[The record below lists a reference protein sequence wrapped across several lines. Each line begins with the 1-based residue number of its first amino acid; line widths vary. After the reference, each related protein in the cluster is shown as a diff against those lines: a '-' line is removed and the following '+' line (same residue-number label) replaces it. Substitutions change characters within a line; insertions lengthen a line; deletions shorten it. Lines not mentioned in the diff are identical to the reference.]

1 MDTSLLHSVGIGL
14 HTYLHDF
21 ADGAGLALHSAHTA
35 LFIILNPVRMLYLFA
50 GVCMGLALGILPGI
64 GGIAGTALLLP
75 FTYDLD
81 PPTAFA
87 LLLGLGA
94 TTTTAD
100 PIAAILFGA
109 PGHAASAA
117 TTLDGYPMTC
127 RGEAGRALGASYMAA
142 LIGGLFGAAL
152 MAVAL
157 PIMRPIILYIGS
169 PELLSIAVFGISMVA
184 VLSGNAPL
192 RGLTFACFGMMV
204 RMIGTDPQSG
214 TLRWTMGT
222 LYLWDGLPLVPL
234 TLGIFALPELCDL
247 AIGRMAIVQQGQ
259 TLDTKTGMLLGIK
272 DCIDNWF
279 LILRCSWIGSAM
291 GAIPGIG
298 ASVIDWISYGHAL
311 KTEKNAALTFGTGDV
326 RGVIAAESATN
337 AREGGALVPT
347 VAFGVPASAGMAIL
361 LGAFL
366 IHGLVP
372 GPDMLTKHLDLTYS
386 MVWSIAI
393 ANILGS
399 GLCFAFSGQLAKI
412 ATLRYTLFMP
422 GVLSL
427 VYIGAFE
434 ATRNWGDLFS
444 LMFFGVLGW
453 AMKHFK
459 WPRPPF
465 VLGFILGE
473 PIERYMFISIERY
486 GVDWMVK
493 PFVLFMFTLAAL
505 SLLGPLLQDIRAR
518 APKTGATETYV
529 PYLRFLFAF
538 WYGLKRT
545 WYGLKVMVTDFGK
558 AQFST
563 DNLFPAALLILFIVM
578 LSQSFDWAFAARIVP
593 TIVGIGAILFCS
605 LSLANDIF
613 GMHERDG
620 AAAAAGDKGP
630 KKIHMDIVSKT
641 SHLPGLVVLLRGMAF
656 FGWMVSFMAVMAVIG
671 LIPTV
676 PIFIV
681 LFMRTEAREWMARSV
696 ATVLL
701 FMLGLCGL
709 RSIARRLDEK
719 YIAPYISAS
728 VHKPTDTPEPW
739 RIVIPMTATVV
750 ILIYVVFDQLLA
762 IPWPPTLLGTFF
774 PVLKAIPSV

>member
-1 MDTSLLHSVGIGL
+1 MDTSLLHSLGGL
-14 HTYLHDF
+14 FATYFHDF
-21 ADGAGLALHSAHTA
+21 VDGAGLALQAAHSA
-35 LFIILNPVRMLYLFA
+35 LFVILNPVRMLYLFA

-117 TTLDGYPMTC
+117 TTLDGYPMTR

-152 MAVAL
+152 MAIAL
-157 PIMRPIILYIGS
+157 PVMRPIILYIGS

-192 RGLTFACFGMMV
+192 RGLTFACFGMML
-204 RMIGTDPQSG
+204 RMISTDPQSG
-214 TLRWTMGT
+214 TLRWTMDT

-272 DCIDNWF
+272 DCLQHWF
-279 LILRCSWIGSAM
+279 LILRCSWLGSAM

-311 KTEKNAALTFGTGDV
+311 RTEKGAAQTFGTGDV

-422 GVLSL
+422 AVLSL

-434 ATRNWGDLFS
+434 ATRSWGDLFS
-444 LMFFGVLGW
+444 LLFFGVLGW
-453 AMKHFK
+453 AMKHFR

-473 PIERYMFISIERY
+473 PIERYLFISIERY
-486 GVDWMVK
+486 GIDWMIK
-493 PFVLFMFTLAAL
+493 PFVLVMFVLAAI
-505 SLLGPLLQDIRAR
+505 SLLGPLIGDVR
-518 APKTGATETYV
+518 GHG
-529 PYLRFLFAF
+529 
-538 WYGLKRT
+538 GLK
-545 WYGLKVMVTDFGK
+545 KMVSQWGRPV
-558 AQFST
+558 FSS
-563 DNLFPAALLILFIVM
+563 DNLFPAALLILFVVM

-593 TIVGIGAILFCS
+593 TIVGVGAILFCS

-613 GMHERDG
+613 GVHGREG
-620 AAAAAGDKGP
+620 AAAAAAGSGP

-641 SHLPGLVVLLRGMAF
+641 SHLPRVVVLLRGFAF
-656 FGWMVSFMAVMAVIG
+656 FAWMISFMAVMAVIG

-676 PIFIV
+676 PIFII
-681 LFMRTEAREWMARSV
+681 LFMRTEAREWMARTIAV
-696 ATVLL
+696 CFTFFLRLVG
-701 FMLGLCGL
+701 LGAL
-709 RSIARRLDEK
+709 ADRLNAEF
-719 YIAPYISAS
+719 IGPLIRAESRTR
-728 VHKPTDTPEPW
+728 VMTPEPW
-739 RIVIPMTATVV
+739 KIVIPMAATVV
-750 ILIYVVFDQLLA
+750 LLIYVVFDQLLA
-762 IPWPPTLLGTFF
+762 IPWPPTLLGTLF
-774 PVLKAIPSV
+774 PMLKAIPSV

>member
-1 MDTSLLHSVGIGL
+1 MDTSLLHSVGVALG
-14 HTYLHDF
+14 TYAHDF
-21 ADGAGLALHSAHTA
+21 VDGAGLALTSAHNA
-35 LFIILNPVRMLYLFA
+35 FYIILNPMRMFYLFA

-75 FTYDLD
+75 FTYSLD

-100 PIAAILFGA
+100 PISAILFGA

-117 TTLDGYPMTC
+117 TTLDGYPMTR

-192 RGLTFACFGMMV
+192 RGLTFACFGMML

-214 TLRWTMGT
+214 TLRWTMDT

-247 AIGRMAIVQQGQ
+247 AIGRMAVVQQGK
-259 TLDTKTGMLLGIK
+259 TLDTKSGMLLGIK
-272 DCIDNWF
+272 DCLEHWF
-279 LILRCSWIGSAM
+279 LILRCSWLGAAM

-311 KTEKNAALTFGTGDV
+311 KTEKDAAKTFGTGDV

-399 GLCFAFSGQLAKI
+399 GLCFAFSGYLAKV

-427 VYIGAFE
+427 IWIGAFE
-434 ATRNWGDLFS
+434 ASRNWGDLFS
-444 LMFFGVLGW
+444 LMFFGMLGW
-453 AMKHFK
+453 AMKHFR

-486 GVDWMVK
+486 GIEWMIK
-493 PFVLFMFTLAAL
+493 PFVLMMFTFAAL
-505 SLLGPLLQDIRAR
+505 SLLGPFLQDVRSH
-518 APKTGATETYV
+518 APLTGKGEAPRGIV
-529 PYLRFLFAF
+529 NLPVRL
-538 WYGLKRT
+538 WHGLNT
-545 WYGLKVMVTDFGK
+545 VQAGLKVMLTNFGK

-563 DNLFPAALLILFIVM
+563 DNLFPAALLILFAVM
-578 LSQSFDWAFAARIVP
+578 LAMSYDWAFAARIVP

-605 LSLANDIF
+605 LGLINDIF
-613 GMHERDG
+613 GLHERDG
-620 AAAAAGDKGP
+620 AVAVAPGTDGSTIVAAEVAVVNERARSQ
-630 KKIHMDIVSKT
+630 KIHMDIASKT
-641 SHLPGLVVLLRGMAF
+641 AHLPGAVILSRGFIF
-656 FGWMVSFMAVMAVIG
+656 FGWMAGFMLVMWIIG
-671 LIPTV
+671 LIPAV
-676 PIFIV
+676 PIFIISY
-681 LFMRTEAREWMARSV
+681 MRLEARE
-696 ATVLL
+696 
-701 FMLGLCGL
+701 
-709 RSIARRLDEK
+709 K
-719 YIAPYISAS
+719 
-728 VHKPTDTPEPW
+728 W
-739 RIVIPMTATVV
+739 RIVLPMAASVV
-750 ILIYVVFDQLLA
+750 VLIYIVFDQLLA
-762 IPWPPTLLGTFF
+762 IPWPPTLLGTYF
-774 PVLKAIPSV
+774 PILKMIPSV

>member
-1 MDTSLLHSVGIGL
+1 MDTSLVHSLGVGL
-14 HTYLHDF
+14 HTYSHDF
-21 ADGAGLALHSAHTA
+21 ADSAALALHSARNA
-35 LFIILNPVRMLYLFA
+35 LFIILNPMRLLYLFA

-75 FTYDLD
+75 FTYNLD
-81 PPTAFA
+81 APTAFA

-117 TTLDGYPMTC
+117 TTLDGYPMTR

-152 MAVAL
+152 MAIAL
-157 PIMRPIILYIGS
+157 PVMRPIILYIGS
-169 PELLSIAVFGISMVA
+169 PELLAIAIFGISMVA

-247 AIGRMAIVQQGQ
+247 AIGRMAIVEQGK

-272 DCIDNWF
+272 DCLEHWF

-311 KTEKNAALTFGTGDV
+311 RTEKGAGETFGTGDV
-326 RGVIAAESATN
+326 RGIIAAESATN
-337 AREGGALVPT
+337 AKEGGALVPT

-372 GPDMLTKHLDLTYS
+372 GPEMLTKHLDLTYS

-422 GVLSL
+422 AVLSL

-434 ATRNWGDLFS
+434 ASRNWGDLYS

-453 AMKHFK
+453 AMKHCK

-465 VLGFILGE
+465 VLGFILGA
-473 PIERYMFISIERY
+473 PIERYLFISIERY
-486 GVDWMVK
+486 DLDWMLK
-493 PFVLFMFTLAAL
+493 PFVLVMFALAAI
-505 SLLGPLLQDIRAR
+505 SLLSPLVQDVR
-518 APKTGATETYV
+518 GYGG
-529 PYLRFLFAF
+529 LRKMLSQ
-538 WYGLKRT
+538 WGQPRL
-545 WYGLKVMVTDFGK
+545 
-558 AQFST
+558 ST
-563 DNLFPAALLILFIVM
+563 DNLFPAALLILFITM
-578 LSQSFDWAFAARIVP
+578 LSQSLDWAFAARIVP
-593 TIVGIGAILFCS
+593 TIVGVGAIVFCA
-605 LSLANDIF
+605 LSLCNDVF
-613 GMHERDG
+613 GVHEREG
-620 AAAAAGDKGP
+620 VVAAAGTGGGGGTAIGKGR

-641 SHLPGLVVLLRGMAF
+641 SHLPGMVVVIRGFAF
-656 FGWMVSFMAVMAVIG
+656 FGWMLSFMAVMAVIG

-681 LFMRTEAREWMARSV
+681 AYMRTEAREWMARSL
-696 ATVLL
+696 AAASL
-701 FMLGLCGL
+701 FGL
-709 RSIARRLDEK
+709 RLVGLKSAALALNRHLADHVRIEARKRRDN
-719 YIAPYISAS
+719 
-728 VHKPTDTPEPW
+728 PEPW
-739 RIVIPMTATVV
+739 KVVIPMAAGVV
-750 ILIYVVFDQLLA
+750 LLIYVVFDQLLA
-762 IPWPPTLLGTFF
+762 IPWPPTILGTLF

>member
-1 MDTSLLHSVGIGL
+1 MDPSLLHSLGGAFQ
-14 HTYLHDF
+14 TYLHDF
-21 ADGAGLALHSAHTA
+21 AAGAGLALHSAHNA
-35 LFIILNPVRMLYLFA
+35 LFIILNPMRMLYLFA
-50 GVCMGLALGILPGI
+50 GVCMGLSLGILPGI

-117 TTLDGYPMTC
+117 TTLDGYPMTR

-157 PIMRPIILYIGS
+157 PVMRPIILYIGS

-184 VLSGNAPL
+184 ALSGNAPL
-192 RGLTFACFGMMV
+192 RGLTFACFGMML

-247 AIGRMAIVQQGQ
+247 AIGRRAIVQQGQ

-272 DCIDNWF
+272 DCLQHWF

-311 KTEKNAALTFGTGDV
+311 RTEKNAGQTFGTGDV

-399 GLCFAFSGQLAKI
+399 GLCFAFSGQLAKV

-422 GVLSL
+422 AVLSL

-434 ATRNWGDLFS
+434 ATRSWGDLFS
-444 LMFFGVLGW
+444 LMFFGALGW
-453 AMKHFK
+453 AMKHFR

-486 GVDWMVK
+486 GVEWMIK
-493 PFVLFMFTLAAL
+493 PFVLVMFALAAI
-505 SLLGPLLQDIRAR
+505 SLLGPLIQDVRSHGGPR
-518 APKTGATETYV
+518 KMLSQWGRP
-529 PYLRFLFAF
+529 L
-538 WYGLKRT
+538 
-545 WYGLKVMVTDFGK
+545 
-558 AQFST
+558 FST
-563 DNLFPAALLILFIVM
+563 DNLFPAALLILFIAM

-593 TIVGIGAILFCS
+593 TIVGVGAILFCS
-605 LSLANDIF
+605 LSLANEIF
-613 GMHERDG
+613 GVHERDG
-620 AAAAAGDKGP
+620 AAAATSGGGKGP
-630 KKIHMDIVSKT
+630 RKIHMDIVSKT
-641 SHLPGLVVLLRGMAF
+641 SHLPGIIVLIRGFAF
-656 FGWMVSFMAVMAVIG
+656 FGWMASFMGVMAVIG
-671 LIPTV
+671 LISTV
-676 PIFIV
+676 PIFII
-681 LFMRTEAREWMARSV
+681 LFMRTEAREWMARFI
-696 ATVLL
+696 ANC
-701 FMLGLCGL
+701 FGAGL
-709 RSIARRLDEK
+709 RLLRLGSLERRLNEQF
-719 YIAPYISAS
+719 ITPYLRIEAA
-728 VHKPTDTPEPW
+728 KRTEAPEPW
-739 RIVIPMTATVV
+739 KIVIPMAVAVV
-750 ILIYVVFDQLLA
+750 LLIYVVFDQLLA
-762 IPWPPTLLGTFF
+762 IPWPPTLLGTYF
-774 PVLKAIPSV
+774 PVLKVIPSV

>member
-1 MDTSLLHSVGIGL
+1 MDSLLQ
-14 HTYLHDF
+14 TYLHNF
-21 ADGAGLALHSAHTA
+21 VDGAGLALQAAHDA
-35 LFIILNPVRMLYLFA
+35 LFIILSPMRMLYLFA

-75 FTYDLD
+75 FTYNLD

-100 PIAAILFGA
+100 PISAILFGA

-117 TTLDGYPMTC
+117 TTLDGYPMTR
-127 RGEAGRALGASYMAA
+127 RGEAGRALGASYMSA

-152 MAVAL
+152 MGVAL
-157 PIMRPIILYIGS
+157 PFMRPIILYIGS
-169 PELLSIAVFGISMVA
+169 PQLLAIAVFGISMVA

-192 RGLTFACFGMMV
+192 RGLTFACFGMML

-214 TLRWTMGT
+214 TLRWTMDT

-272 DCIDNWF
+272 DCLAHWF

-311 KTEKNAALTFGTGDV
+311 RTEKGAAETFGSGDV

-422 GVLSL
+422 VVLSL
-427 VYIGAFE
+427 IWIGAFE
-434 ATRNWGDLFS
+434 ASRNWGDLFS
-444 LMFFGVLGW
+444 LMFFGMLGW
-453 AMKHFK
+453 AMKHFR

-473 PIERYMFISIERY
+473 PIERYLFISIERY
-486 GVDWMVK
+486 GAEWLVK
-493 PFVLFMFTLAAL
+493 PFVLFMFALAAL
-505 SLLGPLLQDIRAR
+505 SLMRPLLQDIRAH
-518 APKTGATETYV
+518 APKDPAATPDEIPFAALPGLLGFAV
-529 PYLRFLFAF
+529 FFGLLAILPRLLVRFVR
-538 WYGLKRT
+538 GLKTT
-545 WYGLKVMVTDFGK
+545 WAGLKVMVTNFGT
-558 AQFST
+558 AHYST
-563 DNLFPAALLILFIVM
+563 DNLFPAALLILFVVM
-578 LSQSFDWAFAARIVP
+578 LSQSFDWPFAARIVP
-593 TIVGIGAILFCS
+593 TIVGAGAILFCS
-605 LSLANDIF
+605 LSLINDVF
-613 GMHERDG
+613 GLHERG
-620 AAAAAGDKGP
+620 GTAAVGIGGKSQ
-630 KKIHMDIVSKT
+630 KIHMDIASKT
-641 SHLPGLVVLLRGMAF
+641 AHLPDKIVLTRGLAF
-656 FGWMVSFMAVMAVIG
+656 FGWMAGFMVLMWLIG
-671 LIPTV
+671 LIPAV
-676 PIFIV
+676 PVFIIAYMRIEGREPLKIV
-681 LFMRTEAREWMARSV
+681 L
-696 ATVLL
+696 
-701 FMLGLCGL
+701 
-709 RSIARRLDEK
+709 
-719 YIAPYISAS
+719 
-728 VHKPTDTPEPW
+728 
-739 RIVIPMTATVV
+739 PMTAAVV
-750 ILIYVVFDQLLA
+750 ALIYVVFDQLLA
-762 IPWPPTLLGTFF
+762 IPWPPTLAGTVF

>member
-1 MDTSLLHSVGIGL
+1 
-14 HTYLHDF
+14 
-21 ADGAGLALHSAHTA
+21 
-35 LFIILNPVRMLYLFA
+35 
-50 GVCMGLALGILPGI
+50 LALGILPGI

-117 TTLDGYPMTC
+117 TTLDGYPMTQ

-152 MAVAL
+152 MAIAL

-169 PELLSIAVFGISMVA
+169 PELLSIAVFGISMVS

-247 AIGRMAIVQQGQ
+247 AIGRRAVVEQGK

-272 DCIDNWF
+272 DCMEHWF

-291 GAIPGIG
+291 GCIPGIG

-311 KTEKNAALTFGTGDV
+311 KTEKNAAQTFGTGDV
-326 RGVIAAESATN
+326 RGIIAAESATN
-337 AREGGALVPT
+337 AKEGGALVPT

-372 GPDMLTKHLDLTYS
+372 GPEMLTKHLDLTYS

-399 GLCFAFSGQLAKI
+399 GLCFLFSGQLAKI

-422 GVLSL
+422 AVLSL

-444 LMFFGVLGW
+444 LLFFGVLGW

-486 GVDWMVK
+486 GVSWMVK
-493 PFVLFMFTLAAL
+493 PFVLVMFSLAAI
-505 SLLGPLLQDIRAR
+505 SMLGPLIQDIRSHGGPR
-518 APKTGATETYV
+518 RMLSQWGAPV
-529 PYLRFLFAF
+529 
-538 WYGLKRT
+538 
-545 WYGLKVMVTDFGK
+545 
-558 AQFST
+558 FSA
-563 DNLFPAALLILFIVM
+563 DNLFPAAMLILFLVM
-578 LSQSFDWAFAARIVP
+578 LSQSIDWAFAARIVP
-593 TIVGIGAILFCS
+593 TIVGIGAVLACG
-605 LSLANDIF
+605 LSLINDIF
-613 GMHERDG
+613 GTHDRPG
-620 AAAAAGDKGP
+620 GPAADDKAP
-630 KKIHMDIVSKT
+630 KKIHMDIASKT
-641 SHLPGLVVLLRGMAF
+641 SHLPGLVVLIRGIAF
-656 FGWMVSFMAVMAVIG
+656 FGWMTSFMAVMAVIG

-676 PIFIV
+676 PIFVV
-681 LFMRTEAREWMARSV
+681 LFMRTEAREWMGG
-696 ATVLL
+696 
-701 FMLGLCGL
+701 F
-709 RSIARRLDEK
+709 IA
-719 YIAPYISAS
+719 
-728 VHKPTDTPEPW
+728 
-739 RIVIPMTATVV
+739 
-750 ILIYVVFDQLLA
+750 
-762 IPWPPTLLGTFF
+762 
-774 PVLKAIPSV
+774 